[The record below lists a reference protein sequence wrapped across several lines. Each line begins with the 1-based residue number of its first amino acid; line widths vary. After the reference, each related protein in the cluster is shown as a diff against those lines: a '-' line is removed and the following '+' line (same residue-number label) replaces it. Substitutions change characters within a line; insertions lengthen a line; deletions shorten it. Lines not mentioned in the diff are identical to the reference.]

1 MSAGCRY
8 FLCSECC
15 KKKILDAKL
24 DQWVNITDRIGPHYK
39 ADVVYKWLISK
50 LCRFDPFLIL
60 RKNDVNIHICVMD
73 EVSFCQRFLER
84 CVWTNVS
91 GYSQREYKFT
101 ALSATEFGRIYVS
114 AVTVSSQMS
123 SGVCAL
129 SLLVDEVLNNCRSN
143 DE

>member
-1 MSAGCRY
+1 MCHGRGL
-8 FLCSECC
+8 FL
-15 KKKILDAKL
+15 
-24 DQWVNITDRIGPHYK
+24 
-39 ADVVYKWLISK
+39 SK
-50 LCRFDPFLIL
+50 VSRAL
-60 RKNDVNIHICVMD
+60 R
-73 EVSFCQRFLER
+73 
-84 CVWTNVS
+84 WTNVS

-143 DE
+143 DEYMKLK